1 MYFKYIGSGSLVST
15 QHCVVFTIAV
25 WTTLSFCQHPDS
37 YLPMVTPVGLHSSN
51 MALGNID
58 CEEFIQEMVSLSW
71 SNENSAQQY
80 IITKK
85 DGLRRQVEDDHAE
98 DRIKLFSWD

>member
-1 MYFKYIGSGSLVST
+1 
-15 QHCVVFTIAV
+15 
-25 WTTLSFCQHPDS
+25 
-37 YLPMVTPVGLHSSN
+37 
-51 MALGNID
+51 MALANID